1 MRFMKAVFPH
11 NPLAFACF
19 ALLIACGSTEP
30 RSNLLVFEG
39 IITDISTGA
48 PIAGASVQFG
58 DGSGFVPAIAAST
71 TSDAQGNY
79 SVSHDGC
86 VPSPYLFVYAAR
98 YYFDQR
104 EVGCKVARQ
113 TINFS
118 LTRDP
123 QAP

>member
-1 MRFMKAVFPH
+1 MKAALLGS
-11 NPLAFACF
+11 PLMLATFAM
-19 ALLIACGSTEP
+19 LIACGSTEP
-30 RSNLLVFEG
+30 TSNILVFEG
-39 IITDISTGA
+39 IITDVSTGA

-58 DGSGFVPAIAAST
+58 NGSGLVPAISAST

-86 VPSPYLFVYAAR
+86 VPSPYLFVHAAR
-98 YYFDQR
+98 YYFDQKA
-104 EVGCKVARQ
+104 VGCQVARQ